1 MLLKEPFSG
10 EFKKGKKYLL
20 RWPSGTGKS
29 TLVKCLMGLYI
40 DFDGLIRVDG
50 HLMRGEPL
58 KGLFAYVPQNNEVFE
73 GSLFDN
79 IALGRRISTDYVGV
93 LEISG
98 LIKSRDD
105 LDLRSKLGEEGI
117 KLSGGEIQRLGLCR
131 ALVSKAAI
139 LVLDECTANLDTKA
153 ENQLYETLI
162 REYSGTLI
170 IISHSESEELS
181 RCELVGLTSEKGK
194 KS

>member
-1 MLLKEPFSG
+1 
-10 EFKKGKKYLL
+10 
-20 RWPSGTGKS
+20 
-29 TLVKCLMGLYI
+29 MGC
-40 DFDGLIRVDG
+40 
-50 HLMRGEPL
+50 
-58 KGLFAYVPQNNEVFE
+58 
-73 GSLFDN
+73 
-79 IALGRRISTDYVGV
+79 
-93 LEISG
+93 
-98 LIKSRDD
+98 
-105 LDLRSKLGEEGI
+105 
-117 KLSGGEIQRLGLCR
+117 CR

-194 KS
+194 NLA